1 MPRLKDFIK
10 THPHLRV
17 TISCQAT
24 NQTLQMLEN
33 RELDLGLTGRPE
45 ETGTL
50 LFSPV
55 MEIQDT
61 FVTTGIISTIW
72 PGSWGSPVPE
82 NLTAEDS
89 VSFIKNGVLMLL
101 NRENLTRQYLDAHMK
116 EPYSFPGKCAG
127 DYLHGS
133 AH

>member
-1 MPRLKDFIK
+1 
-10 THPHLRV
+10 
-17 TISCQAT
+17 
-24 NQTLQMLEN
+24 
-33 RELDLGLTGRPE
+33 
-45 ETGTL
+45 
-50 LFSPV
+50 

-61 FVTTGIISTIW
+61 FVTTRDYLDNLSRQLGQ
-72 PGSWGSPVPE
+72 PVPE

-116 EPYSFPGKCAG
+116 EHTLFPGKCVG
-127 DYLHGS
+127 DDFYGS